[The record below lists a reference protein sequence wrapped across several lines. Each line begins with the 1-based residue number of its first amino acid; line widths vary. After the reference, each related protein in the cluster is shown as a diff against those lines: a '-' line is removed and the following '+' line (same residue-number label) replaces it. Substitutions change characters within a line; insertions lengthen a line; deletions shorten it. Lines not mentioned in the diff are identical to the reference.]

1 MRGDLRAGSRGDFHA
16 GSRGD
21 FHVHST
27 LSDGVL
33 TPRAVTE
40 RAHAAG
46 VDLFALTDH
55 DEVAGVTEAAQ
66 RGSELGV
73 QVLPGIEISVIEAGG
88 RRQMHILG
96 LGIDPEHEALREC
109 VLQLG
114 RARVQR
120 GLEILGRLSEL
131 GVELSPQ
138 RLEEIAGEGSLGRPH
153 VARALVEA
161 GVCASTDEAFGRFLR
176 LGRPAFVAHPG
187 LTAKN
192 AISLIHAAGGI
203 ASLAHPLRSIG
214 IDAPGGLESFV
225 EDLVGSGLDGL
236 EVWHPSQHPGQSRR
250 IRRLVRKWELVATG
264 GSDFHGSE
272 RVSVELGR
280 GRGALRMG
288 HAECQQILD
297 RITQVRVTLKV

>member
-1 MRGDLRAGSRGDFHA
+1 MSF
-16 GSRGD
+16 RGD

-27 LSDGVL
+27 LSDGTL
-33 TPRAVTE
+33 TPRAVAE

-55 DEVAGVTEAAQ
+55 DEVAGVAEATE

-73 QVLPGIEISVIEAGG
+73 RVIPGIEVSVIEAEG

-96 LGIDPEHEALREC
+96 LGVDPQHEPLRKC
-109 VLQLG
+109 VSELG
-114 RARVQR
+114 RARARR
-120 GLEILGRLSEL
+120 GLEILERLRGL
-131 GVELSPQ
+131 GIELSRQ

-161 GVCASTDEAFGRFLR
+161 GVCASTNEAFGRFLR
-176 LGRPAFVAHPG
+176 LGRPAFVVQPG
-187 LTAKN
+187 LTAER

-225 EDLVGSGLDGL
+225 EELVASGLDAL

-250 IRRLVRKWELVATG
+250 IRRLVRRWGLVATG
-264 GSDFHGSE
+264 GSDFHSSE
-272 RVSVELGR
+272 QPSVELGR

-288 HAECQQILD
+288 RAECGEILD

>member
-1 MRGDLRAGSRGDFHA
+1 MSF
-16 GSRGD
+16 RGD

-33 TPRAVTE
+33 TPRAVAE

-55 DEVAGVTEAAQ
+55 DEVAGVREAAQ

-73 QVLPGIEISVIEAGG
+73 QVMPGLEVSVIEAGG

-96 LGIDPEHEALREC
+96 LGVDPEDAPLRESISH
-109 VLQLG
+109 LRG
-114 RARVQR
+114 ARARR
-120 GLEILGRLSEL
+120 GLEMLERLREL
-131 GVELSPQ
+131 GIELSPE
-138 RLEEIAGEGSLGRPH
+138 RLQEIAGEGTLGRPH
-153 VARALVEA
+153 VARALVDA
-161 GVCASTDEAFGRFLR
+161 GVCASSDEAFGRFLR
-176 LGRPAFVAHPG
+176 RGRPAFLPHPG
-187 LTAKN
+187 LTAVE
-192 AISLIHAAGGI
+192 AISVIHGAGGI
-203 ASLAHPLRSIG
+203 ASLAHPLLSVG
-214 IDAPGGLESFV
+214 IDAPGGLDSFV
-225 EDLVGSGLDGL
+225 EELVGSGLDGL

-250 IRRLVRKWELVATG
+250 IRRLVRKWGLVATG

-288 HAECQQILD
+288 SAECRQILD
-297 RITQVRVTLKV
+297 RIAQVRVT

>member
-1 MRGDLRAGSRGDFHA
+1 MSF
-16 GSRGD
+16 RGD

-27 LSDGVL
+27 LSDGTL
-33 TPRAVTE
+33 TPRAVAE

-55 DEVAGVTEAAQ
+55 DEVGGVTEAAQ

-73 QVLPGIEISVIEAGG
+73 RVIPGIEISVIEAGG
-88 RRQMHILG
+88 RRQLHILG
-96 LGIDPEHEALREC
+96 LGLDPEHEPLRVC
-109 VLQLG
+109 VAELR
-114 RARVQR
+114 RARVRR
-120 GLEILGRLSEL
+120 GLEILERLRGL
-131 GVELSPQ
+131 GIELSAE

-161 GVCASTDEAFGRFLR
+161 GVCASHDEAFARFLR
-176 LGRPAFVAHPG
+176 RGRPAFVASPG
-187 LTAKN
+187 LTAKR

-203 ASLAHPLRSIG
+203 ASLAHPLLSIG

-225 EDLVGSGLDGL
+225 EELVESGLDGL
-236 EVWHPSQHPGQSRR
+236 EVWHPSHHPGQSRR
-250 IRRLVRKWELVATG
+250 IRRLVRKWGLVATG

-272 RVSVELGR
+272 QRSVELGR

-288 HAECQQILD
+288 RAECQEILD
-297 RITQVRVTLKV
+297 RITQVRVSLKV

>member
-1 MRGDLRAGSRGDFHA
+1 MVRELLLAPMSF
-16 GSRGD
+16 RGD

-27 LSDGVL
+27 LSDGTL
-33 TPRAVTE
+33 TPRAVAE

-73 QVLPGIEISVIEAGG
+73 QVIPGIEISVVEAGG

-96 LGIDPEHEALREC
+96 LGVDPEHEPLREC
-109 VLQLG
+109 VSELR
-114 RARVQR
+114 RARARR
-120 GLEILGRLSEL
+120 GLQILERLREL
-131 GVELSPQ
+131 GIELSPE
-138 RLEEIAGEGSLGRPH
+138 RLEDIAGEGSLGRPH

-161 GVCASTDEAFGRFLR
+161 GVCASNDEAFGRFLR
-176 LGRPAFVAHPG
+176 QGRPAFVAAPG
-187 LTAKN
+187 LTAKC
-192 AISLIHAAGGI
+192 AISVIHAAGGI

-225 EDLVGSGLDGL
+225 LELVGSGLDGL
-236 EVWHPSQHPGQSRR
+236 EVWHPSQHPGQSRKLQ
-250 IRRLVRKWELVATG
+250 RLVRKWGLVATG

-272 RVSVELGR
+272 QRSVELGR

-288 HAECQQILD
+288 RAECRQILD
-297 RITQVRVTLKV
+297 RIAQVRVALKV